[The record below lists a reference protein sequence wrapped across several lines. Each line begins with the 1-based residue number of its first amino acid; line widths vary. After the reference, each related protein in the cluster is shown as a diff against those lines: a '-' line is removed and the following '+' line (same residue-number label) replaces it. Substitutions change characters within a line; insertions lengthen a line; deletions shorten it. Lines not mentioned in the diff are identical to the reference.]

1 MIPLRRTGFGKFV
14 RIGLLVCAL
23 GLSPVASGISHAVT
37 AGAPEPL
44 SGPDLEKV
52 FREFELKVEK
62 ARHDFQVPGMAVA
75 VVQRD
80 RVIYSKGFGVK
91 EAGKPEAVDPH
102 TIFQIG
108 STSKAFTAT
117 LVASLVDEGK
127 LGWKDRVTT
136 ILPGFAMADP
146 WVTKEFQV
154 RDLMAQHS
162 GMKPYA
168 GDMLSML
175 GYGRDDIVRST
186 AFIEPVYSFR
196 SEFSYVNNLWLT
208 AAAVVEAKT
217 GKSWERNLQER
228 ILDPLGMTETSY
240 SQEALFKSGNAATF
254 HTFDGKKVKPIA
266 KDWPAFDWPYVYGPA
281 GGINSNVL
289 DMAKWVRMQLA
300 EGSFEGKKVVG
311 KESLAY
317 THEPQTPI
325 AGGKNAYCLGWVKS
339 DYDPCPLVWHNG
351 ATTGS
356 ATLVM
361 IAPNLDLG
369 IVILS
374 NLVTPAPDTLGLVFM
389 DLYTGKTGT
398 EDRLKS
404 ALEGWKKKLA
414 EKAGKNVRPK
424 GTTPPLPNAAYAG
437 TYESPLFGTA
447 LLMERRG
454 NLVLRLGP
462 KGFEFTLK
470 PFNRDNFLLVAPELG
485 EEDAGAARFDIGPDG
500 KAFAFDFLDGDGDCL
515 GRFARKKP

>member
-1 MIPLRRTGFGKFV
+1 MQAKRSLRPFV
-14 RIGLLVCAL
+14 SSLLLVAIL
-23 GLSPVASGISHAVT
+23 LSPVACGVSRALAPGT
-37 AGAPEPL
+37 PEPL
-44 SGPDLEKV
+44 SGPELEKV
-52 FREFELKVEK
+52 FREFERQVEK
-62 ARHDFQVPGMAVA
+62 ALRDFQVPGMAVA
-75 VVQRD
+75 VVQKD
-80 RVIYSKGFGVK
+80 RVVYSKGFGVK
-91 EAGKPEAVDPH
+91 EIGKQEPVDPH
-102 TIFQIG
+102 TRFQVG

-127 LGWKDRVTT
+127 LGWKDRVVTL
-136 ILPGFAMADP
+136 LPDFAMADS

-168 GDMLSML
+168 GDILAMI

-186 AFIEPVYSFR
+186 AHIAPVTSFR
-196 SEFSYVNNLWLT
+196 SEFSYVNNLWVT

-217 GKSWERNLQER
+217 GKTWEQNIQER
-228 ILDPLGMTETSY
+228 IFDPLGMAESSY
-240 SQEALFKSGNAATF
+240 SQEALFKSGNVATF
-254 HTFDGKKVKPIA
+254 HLLDGQKVKPIERN
-266 KDWPAFDWPYVYGPA
+266 WPLFDWPYVYGPA

-289 DMAKWVRMQLA
+289 DMARWVRMQLG

-339 DYDPCPLVWHNG
+339 EYDPCPLVWHNG

-356 ATLVM
+356 GTLVM
-361 IAPNLDLG
+361 MAPRLDLG
-369 IVILS
+369 IIILS

-389 DLYTGKTGT
+389 DLCTGKTDAP
-398 EDRLKS
+398 DRLGT

-414 EKAGKNVRPK
+414 EEAEKASRPK
-424 GTTPPLPNAAYAG
+424 GATPPLPNAAYAG

-447 LLMERRG
+447 LLMDRQG
-454 NLVLRLGP
+454 KLVLRLGP
-462 KGFEFTLK
+462 KGFELTLK
-470 PFNRDNFLLVAPELG
+470 PWNRDNFIMEAAGL
-485 EEDAGAARFDIGPDG
+485 EEDDAGSIRFDVGLDG
-500 KAFAFDFLDGDGDCL
+500 RAFAFDFQSDDGDCL
-515 GRFARKKP
+515 GRFTRKDAK